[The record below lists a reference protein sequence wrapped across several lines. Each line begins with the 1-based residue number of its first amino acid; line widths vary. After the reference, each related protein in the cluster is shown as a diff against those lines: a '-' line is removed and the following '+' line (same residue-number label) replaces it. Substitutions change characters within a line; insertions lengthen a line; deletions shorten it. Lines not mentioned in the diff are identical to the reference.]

1 MSKFIHDILVRQ
13 VNAIFI
19 VLNVLTH
26 LSLVTQ
32 IQFSEL
38 SQHWFR

>member
-1 MSKFIHDILVRQ
+1 MGKFIQDIPVRQ

-26 LSLVTQ
+26 ISLVTQ

-38 SQHWFR
+38 SQHCFR